1 LSTFANLRLTHIL
14 NMRNMQITA
23 VQQPERNPDMS
34 LEQAITDHAAALR
47 ELAAAIRAT
56 VGAHD
61 TKAAAAAHQVINDA
75 KAQATKETATSTPT
89 AETKKADAKKH
100 EADRGAAAGNKS
112 EAGPA
117 SSDATAPTYDDVKTK
132 VLELSKEKGR
142 DQVVA
147 LLQRH
152 GVAKAPDLKAEQY
165 AAVIADVTAILAG
178 TLDVTAGEPA

>member
-1 LSTFANLRLTHIL
+1 
-14 NMRNMQITA
+14 
-23 VQQPERNPDMS
+23 MS

-61 TKAAAAAHQVINDA
+61 TTAAAAAHQVINDA
-75 KAQATKETATSTPT
+75 KAQATTATKPQAAVVTKDVAEVKT
-89 AETKKADAKKH
+89 AATEEKKH
-100 EADRGAAAGNKS
+100 EQ
-112 EAGPA
+112 P
-117 SSDATAPTYDDVKTK
+117 APTYDTVKTK

-165 AAVIADVTAILAG
+165 AAVIADVAAILAG
-178 TLDVTAGEPA
+178 DLDVTAGEPA